1 MQDNV
6 EAKILGLNWDTK
18 QDKFYFDFKQLIT
31 YVQSLPPTKRSI
43 LRATAKLFDPLG
55 FLSPLIIGTK
65 ILFQELCKDKLG
77 WDDKLEGSA
86 LKRWNQLKVD
96 LSELSQIK
104 VNRCYYDNQHIPTA
118 QQIHGFSD
126 ASQRAYAAVVYLR
139 TVYSDGGVSTC
150 LVASKSRVAPMKEQ
164 TIPRLE
170 LLGAT
175 ILAHLV
181 DSVLSYY
188 QFKPE
193 VYCWTDSYTVLCWIK
208 NEDNKQW
215 KQYVQHRVSEINRLT
230 NKNVWRF
237 CPGSSNPADI
247 PSRSCSTKDL
257 TKLDLWWMGPDF
269 LTKDIEEWP
278 DMPTLYNSEA
288 SGPLIIASI
297 R

>member
-1 MQDNV
+1 LQKWRINSIALQGKIDSLEIQKSNHCGSVQDNG

-31 YVQSLPPTKRSI
+31 YVQSLPPTKHSI

-86 LKRWNQLKVD
+86 LKCWNQLKVD

-104 VNRCYYDNQHIPTA
+104 VNRCYYDSQHTPTV

-150 LVASKSRVAPMKEQ
+150 LVASKSRVAPMKEH
-164 TIPRLE
+164 RLE

-175 ILAHLV
+175 ILARLV
-181 DSVLSYY
+181 DSVLPCY
-188 QFKPE
+188 QFKPDGLTPTQCC
-193 VYCWTDSYTVLCWIK
+193 VGLRMRI
-208 NEDNKQW
+208 
-215 KQYVQHRVSEINRLT
+215 IN
-230 NKNVWRF
+230 N
-237 CPGSSNPADI
+237 GSSM
-247 PSRSCSTKDL
+247 SST
-257 TKLDLWWMGPDF
+257 
-269 LTKDIEEWP
+269 E
-278 DMPTLYNSEA
+278 
-288 SGPLIIASI
+288 
-297 R
+297 